1 MSEGQSRCSVASSV
15 QHRQKTKVTAVEE
28 RERAATETAATAPRV
43 ASLVMAEL
51 AAARTEVE
59 AAAAADAARATAAKL
74 KALRVSSTDSSVLP
88 MTTETTSS
96 SW

>member
-1 MSEGQSRCSVASSV
+1 
-15 QHRQKTKVTAVEE
+15 
-28 RERAATETAATAPRV
+28 
-43 ASLVMAEL
+43 MAEL